1 MTAMAQSS
9 DMVKRLFEDE
19 SQNDFEEQVVA
30 APVFVAPGP
39 LEPASKRAKIEDL
52 ANVVLQM
59 QRTMQEQSLGI
70 MEAVR
75 VASAAANAYVSMA
88 NAMQLGFALMGP
100 PAQPA
105 VASVPLH
112 VPDLSTPVAVPTV
125 VLATAAVPPVGRGAE
140 GNRIPPELEKH
151 ITKVCSQFEKQVVK
165 FFA

>member
-1 MTAMAQSS
+1 MAQSS

-70 MEAVR
+70 MGAVR

-88 NAMQLGFALMGP
+88 NAMQLGFASSCSTSCCISS
-100 PAQPA
+100 
-105 VASVPLH
+105 VA
-112 VPDLSTPVAVPTV
+112 
-125 VLATAAVPPVGRGAE
+125 
-140 GNRIPPELEKH
+140 
-151 ITKVCSQFEKQVVK
+151 CS
-165 FFA
+165 